1 MKQAYD
7 SKKIESLLDI
17 SYLTR
22 LVIETGNR
30 TEAYNLI
37 EYMKERNADELLEME
52 IQYLITGNEEE
63 IIEAIRLICTYGPE
77 VIETFSTGLMT
88 MIQERMTVMLRN
100 EESSSYEKL
109 SCLKTIALSTE
120 KNIQNA
126 IKYWQFFG
134 ESI

>member
-7 SKKIESLLDI
+7 LKKIESSLDI

-22 LVIETGNR
+22 LAIETGNR

-52 IQYLITGNEEE
+52 MQYLITGNEEE
-63 IIEAIRLICTYGPE
+63 NIEAIRLICIYGPE

-88 MIQERMTVMLRN
+88 MIQERMTDKLRDK
-100 EESSSYEKL
+100 ESSSYEKL
-109 SCLKTIALSTE
+109 SCLKTTALSTE
-120 KNIQNA
+120 KSIQNA
-126 IKYWQFFG
+126 IKYWHFFG